1 MQINRYFYYWYG
13 HFNNYCFNLVV
24 KMDITFLFKI
34 AGIGLIVAV
43 LQQMLSKAGREE
55 FATLTVL
62 TGIIVIIAMMVPQ
75 LTSVFDEIKSIFNL

>member
-1 MQINRYFYYWYG
+1 
-13 HFNNYCFNLVV
+13 
-24 KMDITFLFKI
+24 MDIAFLFKI

-62 TGIIVIIAMMVPQ
+62 TGIIVIIAMIIPQ
-75 LTSVFDEIKSIFNL
+75 LSEVFEEIESIFGLWQL

>member
-1 MQINRYFYYWYG
+1 
-13 HFNNYCFNLVV
+13 
-24 KMDITFLFKI
+24 MDITFLFKI

-75 LTSVFDEIKSIFNL
+75 LSSVFDEIKAIFDL

>member
-1 MQINRYFYYWYG
+1 
-13 HFNNYCFNLVV
+13 
-24 KMDITFLFKI
+24 MDITFLFKI

-62 TGIIVIIAMMVPQ
+62 TGIIVIIAMIIPQ
-75 LTSVFDEIKSIFNL
+75 LSEVFEEIESIFSI

>member
-1 MQINRYFYYWYG
+1 
-13 HFNNYCFNLVV
+13 
-24 KMDITFLFKI
+24 MDITFLFKI

-62 TGIIVIIAMMVPQ
+62 TGIIVIIAMIVPQ
-75 LTSVFDEIKSIFNL
+75 LSSVFDEIKSIFDL

>member
-1 MQINRYFYYWYG
+1 
-13 HFNNYCFNLVV
+13 
-24 KMDITFLFKI
+24 MDITFLFKI

-75 LTSVFDEIKSIFNL
+75 LMSVFDEIKSIFDL

>member
-1 MQINRYFYYWYG
+1 M
-13 HFNNYCFNLVV
+13 V

-75 LTSVFDEIKSIFNL
+75 LSSVFDEIKSIFDL